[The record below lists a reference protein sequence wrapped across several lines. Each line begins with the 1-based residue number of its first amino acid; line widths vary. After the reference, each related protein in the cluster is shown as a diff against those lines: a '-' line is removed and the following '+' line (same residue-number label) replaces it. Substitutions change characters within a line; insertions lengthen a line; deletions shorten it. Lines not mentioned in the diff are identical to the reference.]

1 MESSP
6 HDGAPPLV
14 LRTAGLRKSYGRQ
27 PVLRDLTLAARA
39 GEIYGFLGRN
49 GAGKTTTIRI
59 LMGMLVADGGAIE
72 IFDER
77 VRKPTVEHKRRI
89 GYVSQEQHFYPWM
102 TSRRLGRFVAGF
114 YPTWDDAEFERL
126 LEVMDL
132 PGDRRVGALSHGM
145 QVKLALALALAHRPR
160 LLILD
165 EPTAGL
171 DPAAR
176 REFLEIVSLQAHRDA
191 RATFFSS
198 HIVEEVERVADRVG
212 ILDRGRLAYE
222 GDIASLRDSVRAV
235 SLPPVSPP
243 EEPPADAEATPPP
256 APAPEIPEGFE
267 VLERMERAGE
277 RRAVLKASREA
288 WDAAPFPPERVER
301 LTLEDI
307 FLAIAV
313 GRVSRE

>member
-1 MESSP
+1 MTATE
-6 HDGAPPLV
+6 DAPPFV
-14 LRTAGLRKSYGRQ
+14 LRTTALRKSYGRQ
-27 PVLRDLTLAARA
+27 PVLRELTLAARA

-49 GAGKTTTIRI
+49 GSGKTTTIRI
-59 LMGMLVADGGAIE
+59 LMGMLVSDGGAIE
-72 IFDER
+72 LFEQP
-77 VRKPTVEHKRRI
+77 VRKPTIEHKRRI

-102 TSRRLGRFVAGF
+102 SCRRLGRFVAGF
-114 YPTWDDAEFERL
+114 YPTWEDTEFERL
-126 LEVMDL
+126 LELMDL

-176 REFLEIVSLQAHRDA
+176 REFLEIVSLQAQRDA
-191 RATFFSS
+191 HTTFFSS

-222 GDIASLRDSVRAV
+222 GGIAELQETVRAV
-235 SLPPVSPP
+235 TLG
-243 EEPPADAEATPPP
+243 PAQVDAETPLPDGL
-256 APAPEIPEGFE
+256 EL
-267 VLERMERAGE
+267 LERAERGGE
-277 RRAVLKASREA
+277 VRVVLKGSPAA
-288 WDAAPFPPERVER
+288 WEAAPFHPEQVES
-301 LTLEDI
+301 LPLEDI